1 MRQHGRVDRRV
12 GHARGQVQEARRLP
26 HVAPVLPKDP
36 LRSHQQVGSVRLYWW
51 LFLLL
56 LVEGLTR

>member
-1 MRQHGRVDRRV
+1 
-12 GHARGQVQEARRLP
+12 
-26 HVAPVLPKDP
+26 VAPVLPKDP